1 MNLLSKGN
9 LMSEPHLISTAE
21 RKEPAI
27 SVENASADRRLRFNR
42 HELAGAFGDLGTDLP
57 LITAM
62 ILTAHL
68 DAAGVLLV
76 FGVLQIMTGVIY
88 RMPMPVQPLK
98 AMAAIVI
105 AQKIP
110 GATLYGGG
118 LAIGIIM
125 LILTVSGLLSWLARV
140 IPVAVVRGVQFGLGL
155 QLALLA
161 GRDFISTGGL
171 PGWVLAAAA
180 FALVILLWGNRHVPA
195 ALAVIGLGLVYAA
208 MFNLNGTAL
217 ANGVGWKL
225 PQPAVP
231 SWQDVWV
238 GLLVLAIPQ
247 LPLSLG
253 NSLFATERLAKD
265 LFPDRAPTIRKIGF
279 TYSVMNL
286 VSPIFGGVPA
296 CHGSGGMAGHY
307 AFGART
313 GGSVVIYGSCFILTG
328 LLFSG
333 SFDQIVHLFPRSIL
347 GVLLFFE
354 GLALLRYVRDAGLSR
369 SEWFVV
375 FVVGLIAL
383 SLPNGYT
390 IGLAAGWVLYAV
402 MQKYEPLR
410 GA

>member
-1 MNLLSKGN
+1 
-9 LMSEPHLISTAE
+9 
-21 RKEPAI
+21 
-27 SVENASADRRLRFNR
+27 
-42 HELAGAFGDLGTDLP
+42 
-57 LITAM
+57 
-62 ILTAHL
+62 
-68 DAAGVLLV
+68 
-76 FGVLQIMTGVIY
+76 MTGIIY

-118 LAIGIIM
+118 LAIGILM
-125 LILTVSGLLSWLARV
+125 LIPRWSPELLAWLARV

-171 PGWVLAAAA
+171 PGWVLAAAGIRA
-180 FALVILLWGNRHVPA
+180 GSSPVGQTGACRRRWRS
-195 ALAVIGLGLVYAA
+195 LGWAWRTRRCLIS
-208 MFNLNGTAL
+208 NGPRWQTAL
-217 ANGVGWKL
+217 AGKL

-231 SWQDVWV
+231 SWQGVWV

-265 LFPDRAPTIRKIGF
+265 LFPDRAPTICKIGL
-279 TYSVMNL
+279 TYSLMNL
-286 VSPIFGGVPA
+286 GLAIFRRRASVPRQRWNGRA
-296 CHGSGGMAGHY
+296 LR

-354 GLALLRYVRDAGLSR
+354 VARVAAICARCGIEPQRMVRRVRRRADRAKSAQWLS
-369 SEWFVV
+369 
-375 FVVGLIAL
+375 
-383 SLPNGYT
+383 
-390 IGLAAGWVLYAV
+390 
-402 MQKYEPLR
+402 
-410 GA
+410 

>member
-1 MNLLSKGN
+1 MIETN
-9 LMSEPHLISTAE
+9 LISTAE
-21 RKEPAI
+21 KKEPA
-27 SVENASADRRLRFNR
+27 SLVEHANVDRRLRFNR

-62 ILTAHL
+62 MLAARL
-68 DAAGVLLV
+68 DAAGVLLM
-76 FGVLQIMTGVIY
+76 FGTLQIMSGVVY

-110 GATLYGGG
+110 GATLFGGG
-118 LAIGIIM
+118 LAIGIMM
-125 LILTVSGLLSWLARV
+125 LILTVSGLLAWLARV

-161 GRDFISTGGL
+161 GQNFISTGGL
-171 PGWVLAAAA
+171 PGWILAAVA
-180 FALVILLWGNRHVPA
+180 FALVVLLWNNRRLPA
-195 ALAVIGLGLVYAA
+195 ALAVIGLGLAYAA
-208 MFNLNGTAL
+208 IFDFKWPAL
-217 ANGVGWKL
+217 ANGIGWKL
-225 PQPAVP
+225 PQPAIP
-231 SWQDVWV
+231 SWQDAWT

-265 LFPDRAPTIRKIGF
+265 LFPDRAPSIGKIGF
-279 TYSVMNL
+279 TYSLMNL
-286 VSPIFGGVPA
+286 VSPIFGGVPT

-313 GGSVVIYGSCFILTG
+313 GGSVVIYGSCFIVAG

-333 SFDQIVHLFPRSIL
+333 CFDQIVHLFPRSIL

-354 GLALLRYVRDAGLSR
+354 GLALLRHVRDAGLKR
-369 SEWFVV
+369 NEWFIV

-390 IGLAAGWVLYAV
+390 IGLVAGWVLYVV
-402 MQKYEPLR
+402 MQKHEPLR